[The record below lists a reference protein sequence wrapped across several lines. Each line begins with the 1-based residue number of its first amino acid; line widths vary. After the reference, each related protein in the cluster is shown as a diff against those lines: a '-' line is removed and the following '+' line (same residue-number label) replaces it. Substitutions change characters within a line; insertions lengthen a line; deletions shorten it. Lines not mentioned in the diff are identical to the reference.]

1 MLSRNPDVTTISK
14 EHRTGDGFTKYG
26 SEGTEARRNLIF
38 SQKVNSVS
46 WHTRLSINTS
56 RQGRAIVRDP
66 RAFGSEL
73 MNRIDRIN
81 LSDKARRAVNKRIEI
96 AVAGT

>member
-46 WHTRLSINTS
+46 RDTRLTINAS
-56 RQGRAIVRDP
+56 RQRRAIVGDDGAVGP
-66 RAFGSEL
+66 EL
-73 MNRIDRIN
+73 MDRIDRVD